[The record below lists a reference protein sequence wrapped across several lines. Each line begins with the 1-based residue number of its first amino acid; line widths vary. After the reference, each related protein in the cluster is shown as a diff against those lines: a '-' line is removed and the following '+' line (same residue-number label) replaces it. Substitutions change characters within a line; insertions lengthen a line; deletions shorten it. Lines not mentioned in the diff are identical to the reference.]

1 MDGAAA
7 TMRRLVYMCA
17 VAAAWQRYDESSD
30 ARSRIVEAHASGDA
44 NSVAEL
50 AQAQLDATGED
61 GQKPSFNHY
70 LGWARFQRGDL
81 GGARD
86 AFLAAVEHDAHD
98 ARSWLHLGAS
108 LLSAFQIPAATA
120 AFANANDAAI
130 KTGDGATARD
140 ALAKLVKAKAWVADW
155 AGFDYAVE
163 AVAQDASST
172 EGLGVAHVDERV
184 RLPDLVGD
192 ARVVGARRFCAH
204 RREEP
209 EPERHRLQL
218 SGVLEGRR
226 RVELPGVG
234 VPGER
239 LPELLAEV

>member
-7 TMRRLVYMCA
+7 TMRRLVYIITIT
-17 VAAAWQRYDESSD
+17 AAWQRYDEGSD
-30 ARSRIVEAHASGDA
+30 ARSRIVEAHAAGDA
-44 NSVAEL
+44 NAVAQL
-50 AQAQLDATGED
+50 AQAQLESTGED

-86 AFLAAVEHDAHD
+86 AFLAAVEYDAHD

-172 EGLGVAHVDERV
+172 EGLGVAHVAARLSHDVLRELARHQPHASGIEGTPSSLVRRNRGKLRV
-184 RLPDLVGD
+184 GFVTSDF
-192 ARVVGARRFCAH
+192 GAHPVSAT
-204 RREEP
+204 
-209 EPERHRLQL
+209 
-218 SGVLEGRR
+218 
-226 RVELPGVG
+226 
-234 VPGER
+234 
-239 LPELLAEV
+239 